1 MPMPFALRILCV
13 AFLAAF
19 AAPPGFAAEKIILG
33 YTPGPDFLAA
43 FTAKDQGFFD
53 KHGIDATLQFTPS
66 ANSIPAALLSDSLQI
81 GTPTVPILL
90 AAVSNGLGLKIVGA
104 NIETGGNFHL

>member
-1 MPMPFALRILCV
+1 MSAYLRSVLVALL
-13 AFLAAF
+13 LALSLLPAH
-19 AAPPGFAAEKIILG
+19 AAEKVLLG

-53 KHGIDATLQFTPS
+53 KHGIDATLQFTAS
-66 ANSIPAALLSDSLQI
+66 ANSIPAALLSNSLQI

-104 NIETGGNFHL
+104 N